1 MMGNLI
7 SEQTRGVFV
16 IAVTPFLSSGAI
28 DYTSVDRM
36 LDFYMA
42 QGVHGL
48 TILGIMGE
56 AQKLTSEESLELT
69 RHVLRQVGNKLPT
82 VVGISGASFRVMKD
96 LAQLSMDSGAA
107 GVMVAPATGLRT
119 DDQIFNY
126 YDSVCEAIGPGI
138 PIVYQDYPQS
148 TAVYLSPNLFLRL
161 VRAYSQIV
169 MLKHEDC
176 PGLGKISAIRR
187 ESERQGIRRVSLLV
201 GNGALY
207 YPLELL
213 RGADG
218 AMTGFAYPE
227 MLVQVF
233 EQFSAGNVE
242 RAEDLFDA
250 YLPLVRYE
258 QQPNVGLAIRKEILH
273 RRGAI
278 ASPVLRPPGYSLT
291 PVDKEEL
298 DRLMARL
305 ERNLQRDANL
315 AESYG
320 AGTEQSHVAR
330 PAASS

>member
-1 MMGNLI
+1 MGHLI
-7 SEQTRGVFV
+7 SEKTRGVFV
-16 IAVTPFLSSGAI
+16 IAVTPFSSNGTI

-69 RHVLRQVGNKLPT
+69 RQVLRRVGNTLPT
-82 VVGISGASFRVMKD
+82 IVGISGASFNVMRD
-96 LAQLSMDSGAA
+96 LAQFSMEAGAA

-126 YDSVCEAIGPGI
+126 YGSVCDAIGSDI
-138 PIVYQDYPQS
+138 PVVYQDYPQT

-161 VRAYSQIV
+161 VKVYPQIV

-176 PGLGKISAIRR
+176 PGLAKISTIRR
-187 ESERQGIRRVSLLV
+187 ESEQQSIRRVSILV

-207 YPLELL
+207 YPLELR

-233 EQFSAGNVE
+233 DRFVAGDVE
-242 RAEDLFDA
+242 EAEDLFDL

-278 ASPVLRPPGYSLT
+278 ASPVLRSPGYVLT
-291 PVDKEEL
+291 QADKEEL

-305 ERNLQRDANL
+305 ERNLQDGLRL
-315 AESYG
+315 AESYR
-320 AGTEQSHVAR
+320 VAT
-330 PAASS
+330 

>member
-1 MMGNLI
+1 VAFFFGSKDNKMGHLI
-7 SEQTRGVFV
+7 SEETRGVFV
-16 IAVTPFLSSGAI
+16 IAVTPFSSNGAI

-69 RHVLRQVGNKLPT
+69 RHVLRRVGNSLPT
-82 VVGISGASFRVMKD
+82 IVGISGASFNVMRD
-96 LAQLSMDSGAA
+96 LAQVSMEAGAA

-126 YDSVCEAIGPGI
+126 YGSVCDAIGSDI
-138 PIVYQDYPQS
+138 PVVYQDYPQS

-161 VRAYSQIV
+161 VKAYPRIV

-176 PGLGKISAIRR
+176 PGLGKISTIRR
-187 ESERQGIRRVSLLV
+187 ESERQGIRRVSILV

-207 YPLELL
+207 YPLELR

-227 MLVQVF
+227 MLVEVF
-233 EQFSAGNVE
+233 ERFLAGDVE
-242 RAEDLFDA
+242 GAEDLFDL

-278 ASPVLRPPGYSLT
+278 ASPVLRAPGYMLT
-291 PVDKEEL
+291 QADKEEL
-298 DRLMARL
+298 DRLMTRL
-305 ERNLQRDANL
+305 ERNLHDCLRL
-315 AESYG
+315 AESYR
-320 AGTEQSHVAR
+320 VAT
-330 PAASS
+330 

>member
-1 MMGNLI
+1 MGHLI
-7 SEQTRGVFV
+7 SEETRGVFV
-16 IAVTPFLSSGAI
+16 IAVTPFSSNGAI

-36 LDFYMA
+36 LDFYVA

-56 AQKLTSEESLELT
+56 AQKLTSEESLKLT
-69 RHVLRQVGNKLPT
+69 RYVLRRAGNRLPT
-82 VVGISGASFRVMKD
+82 IVGISGASFNVMRD
-96 LAQLSMDSGAA
+96 LAQVSMEAGAA

-126 YDSVCEAIGPGI
+126 YGSVCDAIGSDI
-138 PIVYQDYPQS
+138 PVVYQDYPQS
-148 TAVYLSPNLFLRL
+148 TGVYLSPNLFLRL
-161 VRAYSQIV
+161 VKAYPRIV

-176 PGLGKISAIRR
+176 PGLGKISTIRR
-187 ESERQGIRRVSLLV
+187 ESEQQGIRRVSILV

-207 YPLELL
+207 YPLELR

-233 EQFSAGNVE
+233 ERFFAGDVE
-242 RAEDLFDA
+242 GAEDLFDL

-278 ASPVLRPPGYSLT
+278 ASPVLRAPGYMLT
-291 PVDKEEL
+291 QADKQEL

-305 ERNLQRDANL
+305 ERNLQDGISL
-315 AESYG
+315 VESY
-320 AGTEQSHVAR
+320 HVAT
-330 PAASS
+330 

>member
-1 MMGNLI
+1 MGQLI

-16 IAVTPFLSSGAI
+16 IAVTPFSSTGAI
-28 DYTSVDRM
+28 DYASVDSM
-36 LDFYMA
+36 LDFYVA

-56 AQKLTSEESLELT
+56 AQKLSSEESLELT
-69 RHVLRQVGNKLPT
+69 RHVLRRVGDSLPT
-82 VVGISGASFRVMKD
+82 IVGISGSSFQGMRN
-96 LAQLSMDSGAA
+96 LARTSMEAGAA
-107 GVMVAPATGLRT
+107 GVMVAPAMGLRT

-126 YDSVCEAIGPGI
+126 YGSVCNAIGNDI
-138 PIVYQDYPQS
+138 PVVYQDYPQS
-148 TAVYLSPNLFLRL
+148 TGVYLSPNLFLRL
-161 VRAYSQIV
+161 VQAYPQLV

-176 PGLGKISAIRR
+176 PGLGKISTIRSD
-187 ESERQGIRRVSLLV
+187 SEQKGIRRVSILV

-207 YPLELL
+207 YPLELR

-227 MLVQVF
+227 MLVKVF
-233 EQFSAGNVE
+233 ERFFGGDPE
-242 RAEDLFDA
+242 GAEDLFDL

-278 ASPVLRPPGYSLT
+278 ASPALRPPGYALT
-291 PVDKEEL
+291 GADKEEL

-305 ERNLQRDANL
+305 ARELRSAT
-315 AESYG
+315 AG
-320 AGTEQSHVAR
+320 A
-330 PAASS
+330 

>member
-1 MMGNLI
+1 MGDLI
-7 SEQTRGVFV
+7 NEQTRGVFV
-16 IAVTPFLSSGAI
+16 IAVTPFSSTGAI
-28 DYTSVDRM
+28 DYDSVDSL
-36 LDFYMA
+36 LDFYVA

-56 AQKLTSEESLELT
+56 AQKLSSEESLELT
-69 RHVLRQVGNKLPT
+69 RHVLRRVADALPT
-82 VVGISGASFRVMKD
+82 IVGISGASFQGMRG
-96 LAQLSMDSGAA
+96 LARTSMEAGAA

-126 YDSVCEAIGPGI
+126 YGSVCKAIGDDI
-138 PIVYQDYPQS
+138 PVVYQDYPQS
-148 TAVYLSPNLFLRL
+148 TGVYLSPTLFLHL
-161 VRAYSQIV
+161 VRAYPQLV

-176 PGLGKISAIRR
+176 PGLGKISTIR
-187 ESERQGIRRVSLLV
+187 SEAEQQGVRRVSILV

-207 YPLELL
+207 YPLELR

-227 MLVQVF
+227 MLVEVF
-233 EQFSAGNVE
+233 EQFSAGNPE
-242 RAEDLFDA
+242 GAEDLFDL

-278 ASPVLRPPGYSLT
+278 ASPALRPPGYALT
-291 PVDKEEL
+291 RGDTEEL

-305 ERNLQRDANL
+305 AQKLRGNQ
-315 AESYG
+315 
-320 AGTEQSHVAR
+320 QS
-330 PAASS
+330 ASAL